1 MGKEHVAKKS
11 NYLTLLGGGVFGNQ
25 IEWIISAIERAVSLY
40 RDFELDV
47 VIVNY
52 GLISDEVLALV
63 ESSV

>member
-1 MGKEHVAKKS
+1 MVKKP
-11 NYLTLLGGGVFGNQ
+11 NYLTLLGGVFGNE

-47 VIVNY
+47 VVVNY
-52 GLISDEVLALV
+52 GSISDEVLALV